1 MQEVVW
7 VPWEINCKFPGLFVS
22 SEYISCDKRE
32 NYNLND
38 IQLQIDLNIF
48 QVKVIISQ
56 IEGNIVEALL

>member
-1 MQEVVW
+1 MGEL
-7 VPWEINCKFPGLFVS
+7 NCKFPGIFVS

-48 QVKVIISQ
+48 QVKVITSQ
-56 IEGNIVEALL
+56 TGGNVVESLL